1 MPLALSWLLSLG
13 AFVGIAHAQDSADA
27 SLRAAYDAW
36 QVEQTHFS
44 DAALAARRAGLV
56 AKGAELPMDVQA
68 LQRVADAAR
77 DTLLAEYGERD
88 DLSAESDLLIAR
100 LHESRRVYLDA
111 AKCYERSLSKG
122 PPERPELDTLG
133 ALCLAAM
140 NGKDDVLAAR
150 WMQALIAEEDQRGG
164 ATQRNLSVRTSWY
177 PRTLIALGRWDEL
190 GRLIETL
197 ESDETATCRA
207 AAASFGVVHAIHV
220 EDLDRVRARL
230 STIERDAAR
239 FPDLQSWAAI
249 ARLALDVHDG
259 RFEEGATA
267 VRAFLARA
275 ADESREPS
283 AVERNQRRYLVAIE
297 PFLGKPAPELLA
309 DHVVGGELAR
319 DGGILAGLR
328 GKVVVL
334 DFWQPWCE
342 PCRKAMPE
350 LVALQSE
357 HRDALQ
363 VLGLCKV
370 ENYGYDVS
378 ERKAVRPIA
387 PSDYVAHVADFRE
400 DMGLAHP
407 LLVAS
412 TAANSEAYHVTG
424 IPTLVVIDR
433 RGVVR
438 YMSCGA
444 GEPGLFRL
452 AVSGVLFR
460 DLSR

>member
-1 MPLALSWLLSLG
+1 MPPALSWLLSLG
-13 AFVGIAHAQDSADA
+13 AFVGIAPAQDGVDA
-27 SLRAAYDAW
+27 SLRDSYAAW
-36 QVEQTHFS
+36 QSKHTLFS
-44 DAALAARRAGLV
+44 DAAIAARRAGLV
-56 AKGAELPMDVQA
+56 AKGAELPKDVQE
-68 LQRVADAAR
+68 LQRAADAVR
-77 DTLLAEYGERD
+77 DALLAEYGERG

-111 AKCYERSLSKG
+111 ANAYVRSLSKG
-122 PPERPELDTLG
+122 PPERPDLGTLG

-140 NGKDDVLAAR
+140 NGKDDGLAAR
-150 WMQALIAEEDQRGG
+150 WMQTLIAEENARGS
-164 ATQRNLSVRTSWY
+164 AQRNLSVRTSWY

-197 ESDETATCRA
+197 EADETETCRA

-220 EDLDRVRARL
+220 EDLDRVRVRL
-230 STIERDAAR
+230 GAIERDADRFPELRSWVVLAR
-239 FPDLQSWAAI
+239 FS
-249 ARLALDVHDG
+249 LDVHDG
-259 RFEEGATA
+259 RFEEGASA
-267 VRAFLARA
+267 VRAFLARDT
-275 ADESREPS
+275 ADSREPS
-283 AVERNQRRYLVAIE
+283 AVEQNHRRHLAAIE
-297 PFLGKPAPELLA
+297 PFLGKPAPELVA
-309 DHVVGGELAR
+309 DHVVGPQITR

-370 ENYGYDVS
+370 ESYGYDVS
-378 ERKAVRPIA
+378 ERRAVRPIA
-387 PSDYVAHVADFRE
+387 PEHYAAHVADFRA
-400 DMGLAHP
+400 DMGLEHP

-412 TAANSEAYHVTG
+412 TAANSEAYRVTG

-433 RGVVR
+433 RGIVR

-452 AVSGVLFR
+452 ALSGVLFR
-460 DLSR
+460 DASR